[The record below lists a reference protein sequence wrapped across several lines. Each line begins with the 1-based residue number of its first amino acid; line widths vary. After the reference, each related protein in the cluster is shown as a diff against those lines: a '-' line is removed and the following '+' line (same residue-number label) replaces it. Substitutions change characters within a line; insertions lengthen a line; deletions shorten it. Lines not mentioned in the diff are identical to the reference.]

1 LVYRTRIAAVTVT
14 VLVTF
19 GTGAC
24 SPRQH
29 YAENNTYSALTGD
42 KGEIKGVLA
51 AVGGSAGSSAGPVQ
65 GAVDVFT
72 LGGHEVANISG
83 VSAWNFE
90 LEPGTYTV
98 QATVLGLVCPPIKAR
113 VDKGTVRVIPPLV
126 CTTK

>member
-1 LVYRTRIAAVTVT
+1 MREVRVALVAGVTLAA
-14 VLVTF
+14 LAA
-19 GTGAC
+19 GAC

-51 AVGGSAGSSAGPVQ
+51 AVGGSAGSSSEPVQ
-65 GAVDVFT
+65 GAVNVYT

-98 QATVLGLVCPPIKAR
+98 RATANGLACGPIKAKVIKGTVQVIPLVCPIK
-113 VDKGTVRVIPPLV
+113 
-126 CTTK
+126 